1 MSSSSY
7 YRTPE
12 MFGKGQFRNLGK
24 GLASVG
30 RVEST
35 IGSIIST
42 ILGVIFILGGIS
54 IMIWG
59 AVGPKIDCDPTD
71 NTKICDE
78 EDKKPMPHG
87 MRIGLIVGGIFLALF
102 GGLVIWLSSV
112 TKKLVRKNPDLAAV
126 FGGVGVARGIRDIF

>member
-35 IGSIIST
+35 I
-42 ILGVIFILGGIS
+42 FILGGIS

-59 AVGPKIDCDPTD
+59 AVGPKVDCDPTD
-71 NTKICDE
+71 NKKICDE
-78 EDKKPMPHG
+78 EDKKPMPNS

-126 FGGVGVARGIRDIF
+126 FGGVGVARGVRNIF